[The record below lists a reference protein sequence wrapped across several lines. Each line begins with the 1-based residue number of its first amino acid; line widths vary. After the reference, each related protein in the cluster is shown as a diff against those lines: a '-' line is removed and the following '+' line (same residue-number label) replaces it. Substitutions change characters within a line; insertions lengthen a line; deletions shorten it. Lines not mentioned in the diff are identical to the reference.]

1 MRKPTTVDLPR
12 LKSRL
17 ELFII
22 FEVESKNVNEA
33 KLRYFP

>member
-1 MRKPTTVDLPR
+1 MRKPTTVPR

-22 FEVESKNVNEA
+22 FEVESKNINEA
-33 KLRYFP
+33 KIKVFP